1 MSTASSRPTPRCRW
15 WWRSRRRRGRRWRAA
30 PTRSSFRTSPRRTS
44 GTSWWSGS
52 AARWRSGRS
61 CRGSPNRRTTFR
73 AAARR
78 RTSTTSRS
86 SPRCSRSGGEAVLPY
101 QLVYHERYDLN
112 LGEHVFPSKKVQWL
126 KDRLLRTRF
135 AAPEDFVSPE
145 PATDDDVRLVHDAEW
160 VAKLRS
166 GTLTYQDI
174 LRLEIPYSRQ
184 MVEAFWLAAG
194 GTILAARQALECGVG
209 FNIGGGFHH
218 AFPGHG
224 EGFCAVNDVAVAI
237 RRLQREGAIRRAM
250 VVDCDVHHGNGT
262 AAIFTGDQSV
272 FTLSIHQA
280 NNYPSLTPL
289 SSMAIHLP
297 DGGA

>member
-15 WWRSRRRRGRRWRAA
+15 WGRSRRGRGRRWRAA

-44 GTSWWSGS
+44 GTSSWSGS

-61 CRGSPNRRTTFR
+61 CRGSPNRRTNFR

-78 RTSTTSRS
+78 GASTTSRS

-112 LGEHVFPSKKVQWL
+112 LGEHVFPSKKFQWL

-145 PATDDDVRLVHDAEW
+145 PATDDDVRLVHSDEW

-166 GTLTYQDI
+166 GTLSYQDI

-184 MVEAFWLAAG
+184 MVEGFWLAAG
-194 GTILAARQALECGVG
+194 GTILAARLALRDGVG

-224 EGFCAVNDVAVAI
+224 EGFCAVNDI
-237 RRLQREGAIRRAM
+237 G
-250 VVDCDVHHGNGT
+250 
-262 AAIFTGDQSV
+262 
-272 FTLSIHQA
+272 
-280 NNYPSLTPL
+280 
-289 SSMAIHLP
+289 
-297 DGGA
+297 